1 MIKARKI
8 GLILDREIQ
17 LDALLK
23 NGVVV
28 SVECEFLDAEYDRLF
43 LKFPSDK
50 LQFSQYFYENR
61 EVVVN
66 IDTLEG
72 RRAYPAKVI
81 YEPEDGLIVVEYYE
95 DDNIM
100 QKRKILRV
108 SATRSID
115 IKINDKYVPM
125 LTIDIS
131 GGGCRLLSSVDVKV
145 NAIVDAVLRL
155 SSTQQPI
162 KMKLRVCGSQFLNAE
177 NKYEIS
183 VEFLEIRESDRKKI
197 MKFCYDMQSSS
208 LLKQNKV
215 E

>member
-17 LDALLK
+17 IDALLK

-28 SVECEFLDAEYDRLF
+28 SVECEFIDAEYDRLF
-43 LKFPSDK
+43 LKYPIDK
-50 LQFSQYFYENR
+50 MQFSQYFYEDR
-61 EVVVN
+61 EIIVN
-66 IDTLEG
+66 IDTLDG

-81 YEPEDGLIVVEYYE
+81 YEPQNGLIVVEYYE
-95 DDNIM
+95 DDNIL

-108 SATRSID
+108 NATRSID
-115 IKINDKYVPM
+115 IKVNDKYIPM

-131 GGGCRLLSSVDVKV
+131 GGGCRLLSSVDLKS
-145 NAIVDAVLRL
+145 NAIVESVLRL
-155 SSTQQPI
+155 SANQPPI

-183 VEFLEIRESDRKKI
+183 VEFLEIRESDRKRI
-197 MKFCYDMQSSS
+197 MKFCYDVQSSS